1 MLKHCENSY
10 VIYIL
15 AIKILPSGILDD
27 NKTDIFVKY
36 GVKFILLACTT

>member
-10 VIYIL
+10 RIYIL
-15 AIKILPSGILDD
+15 EIGIVPSGILDD

-36 GVKFILLACTT
+36 GVKFIW